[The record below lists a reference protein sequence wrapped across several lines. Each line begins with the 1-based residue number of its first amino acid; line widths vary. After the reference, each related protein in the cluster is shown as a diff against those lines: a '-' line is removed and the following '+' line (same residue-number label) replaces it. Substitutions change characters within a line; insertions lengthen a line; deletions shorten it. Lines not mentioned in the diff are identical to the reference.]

1 MPARI
6 LIADDQSDILEAL
19 RLLLKGEGF
28 EITAVTSPRAVRR
41 AVEKDDFDLVC
52 ST

>member
-1 MPARI
+1 MAARI

-28 EITAVTSPRAVRR
+28 ETTAVTSPVRSGARSKRATSTWS
-41 AVEKDDFDLVC
+41 C